1 MLPLRLGEGTL
12 SLDRLWWRTQNWCV
26 TYTVEVDEQALSQL
40 QDLAVRSGHPLPRL
54 VHDAVDSLH
63 RSLVGSSSIQLHLPF
78 KKRWS
83 ELDAEILLR
92 QVSATGFELD
102 EPFRFEEPG
111 HQDIVVR
118 RGDATDLAS
127 VPSFL
132 TWLVPRYGRH
142 TLPALLHDQLV
153 VGGMDPNDR
162 EKADA
167 TFRDAMGGTRV
178 PLVMRWVMWAAISLA
193 THLLRAW
200 RWKVLIAAW
209 VALYG
214 LAGLDSLLAVLGWRP
229 VSALSSAA
237 VLALIWVSPVLLS
250 VIWGRRYRFGLI
262 VAYSLLVLPASVI
275 SVAATII
282 LYRLLEV
289 VAQVALLL
297 MRRRGASVQVNPVE
311 LSNLEYTQR
320 GEVPPGMPPPEQ
332 MTGT

>member
-1 MLPLRLGEGTL
+1 MTH
-12 SLDRLWWRTQNWCV
+12 
-26 TYTVEVDEQALSQL
+26 TVEVDEQALGQL
-40 QDLAVRSGHPLPRL
+40 QDLAVRSGRPLPQL
-54 VHDAVDSLH
+54 LHDAVDSLH
-63 RSLVGSSSIQLHLPF
+63 RSLVGRASTQLHLPF

-111 HQDIVVR
+111 QKDVVVR

-162 EKADA
+162 ETVDA

-178 PLVMRWVMWAAISLA
+178 PLVMRWVMWSAVSLA

-209 VALYG
+209 VALYALTG
-214 LAGLDSLLAVLGWRP
+214 FDLLFAILGWRP
-229 VSALSSAA
+229 VPALSSAP
-237 VLALIWVSPVLLS
+237 VLVLILVSPLSLS

-282 LYRLLEV
+282 LYRLVEG
-289 VAQVALLL
+289 VAQLALLL
-297 MRRRGASVQVNPVE
+297 MRRLGASVQVNPVE
-311 LSNLEYTQR
+311 LSNLKYTGR
-320 GEVPPGMPPPEQ
+320 GDVPPGMPPPEPVNAS
-332 MTGT
+332 

>member
-1 MLPLRLGEGTL
+1 M
-12 SLDRLWWRTQNWCV
+12 
-26 TYTVEVDEQALSQL
+26 TYTVEVDEEALGQL
-40 QDLAVRSGHPLPRL
+40 LDLAVRSGQPLPRL
-54 VHDAVDSLH
+54 IHDAVESLY
-63 RSLVGSSSIQLHLPF
+63 RSLVGRSSTELHLPF

-92 QVSATGFELD
+92 QVSATGFELK
-102 EPFRFEEPG
+102 EPFRLEEPG
-111 HQDIVVR
+111 HQDIVVQ

-178 PLVMRWVMWAAISLA
+178 PLVMRWVMWTAVSLA

-209 VALYG
+209 VASYA
-214 LAGLDSLLAVLGWRP
+214 LAGFDLLFAVLGWRP
-229 VSALSSAA
+229 VPAASSAA
-237 VLALIWVSPVLLS
+237 ILLPILVSPLFLS
-250 VIWGRRYRFGLI
+250 VVWGRRYRFGVI

-275 SVAATII
+275 SVAATIF
-282 LYRLLEV
+282 LYRIVEG
-289 VAQVALLL
+289 VAQLALIL
-297 MRRRGASVQVNPVE
+297 MRRLGAPVQVNPVE
-311 LSNLEYTQR
+311 LSNLRYTER
-320 GEVPPGMPPPEQ
+320 GDVPPGMPPTEPP
-332 MTGT
+332 TTT